1 MSLEAFII
9 NGSPYA
15 WRVLLTLELKGIAY
29 TPRALKASEGEHEKP
44 EFLALNPRGKVPVI
58 RDDGYVLS
66 ESLAIMAYLERK
78 VPEPPLF
85 GGSAEETGRIWQA
98 IEDADSYLL
107 APAAKGIVMPILFGQ
122 VPEDVDA
129 VPTAVA
135 LVHEELARL
144 EAGLADGGW
153 MAGASVTAVTA
164 ADVALYPFI
173 EIMLRAAGK
182 DEAKEFDLGL
192 LPFGDFYPGLEA
204 WRVRMTELP
213 GYGRTYPPHWRS
225 AA

>member
-1 MSLEAFII
+1 MSLEVFII

-15 WRVLLTLELKGIAY
+15 WRVLLTLELKGIPY
-29 TPRALKASEGEHEKP
+29 TPRALKATEGEHKAP

-78 VPEPPLF
+78 VPEPALF
-85 GGSAEETGRIWQA
+85 GRSAEETGRIWQV
-98 IEDADSYLL
+98 IEDADSHLL

-122 VPEDVDA
+122 VPEDAEV

-135 LVHEELARL
+135 QVHQELARL
-144 EAGLADGGW
+144 EAELADGDW
-153 MAGASVTAVTA
+153 VAGASVTA
-164 ADVALYPFI
+164 ADVALYPFV
-173 EIMLRAAGK
+173 EITLRAAGK
-182 DEAKEFDLGL
+182 DEAEDFDLGL
-192 LPFGDFYPGLEA
+192 LPFGKLYPALEA

>member
-1 MSLEAFII
+1 MTLEAFII

-15 WRVLLTLELKGIAY
+15 WRILLTLELKGIPY
-29 TPRALKASEGEHEKP
+29 TPHALDPSEGEHKEP
-44 EFLALNPRGKVPVI
+44 EFLAINPRGQVPAI
-58 RDDGYVLS
+58 RDGEFVLS

-78 VPEPPLF
+78 VPEPVLF
-85 GGSAEETGRIWQA
+85 GRSAEETGRIWQF
-98 IEDADSYLL
+98 IEDAESHLL

-122 VPEDVDA
+122 VSEDAEVIPAA
-129 VPTAVA
+129 VVQ
-135 LVHEELARL
+135 VHQELARL
-144 EAGLADGGW
+144 EASLTDSDW
-153 MAGASVTAVTA
+153 VVGASVTA

-173 EIMLRAAGK
+173 EIILRAAGK
-182 DEAKEFDLGL
+182 DEAKDFDLGL
-192 LPFGDFYPGLEA
+192 LPFGDLYPGIEA